1 MRQWISLTKN
11 KLFFL
16 INWLLLVLPA
26 VVLAEYE
33 GPITAKIT
41 NVSSYSQYGAQAGGA
56 DVTLT
61 VDINSPNCPG
71 GIWLGGTDAGF
82 KQNFATAII
91 AVSLG
96 KTITYYVE
104 NDHLWPGSSLP
115 VCHLYQ
121 ISIAGP

>member
-1 MRQWISLTKN
+1 MRPWINLANKN
-11 KLFFL
+11 LFIL
-16 INWLLLVLPA
+16 INLFILALPTVA
-26 VVLAEYE
+26 LAGYE

-41 NVSSYSQYGAQAGGA
+41 NISSYSQYGAQAGGA

-61 VDINSPNCPG
+61 VDTNSPNCPG
-71 GIWLGGTDAGF
+71 GIWLGGIDAGF
-82 KQNFATAII
+82 KQNFSIAII

-104 NDHLWPGSSLP
+104 NDHMWPGSSLP